1 MELVS
6 RWLPA
11 QPLWFSALIVL
22 GAGSGVTALGS
33 IIVNEIFTPQELAQ
47 NNTVAGFK
55 FAFLGQVV
63 SALLGFV
70 LLEAA
75 TSYIRAQSHVRS
87 ELTALSYRGVVA
99 QQMDPPVSRPLIDA
113 TRTYVLAVVTEE
125 WPAMSHGQE
134 SEAAAALKDLYITY
148 LNIPARDERTQALAQ
163 QNGQFLDR
171 VIEQRTRRLADASEE
186 LSGLIWFA
194 ILVGVGVTIAFNWF
208 FGSTLFAPQV
218 AMGALLATAIMAL
231 VFLAIVLG
239 HPFLGDLAIAPCV
252 RLVVASI
259 GQPRGR

>member
-6 RWLPA
+6 RWLLV
-11 QPLWFSALIVL
+11 QPLWFSALVVL
-22 GAGSGVTALGS
+22 GAGAGVTALGS

-70 LLEAA
+70 LLEAG
-75 TSYIRAQSHVRS
+75 TSYILAQSNIRS
-87 ELTALSYRGVVA
+87 EITALTYMGVVA
-99 QQMDPPVSRPLIDA
+99 QQMDPQVSRSLTDA

-125 WPAMSHGQE
+125 WPAMSRGQE
-134 SEAAAALKDLYITY
+134 SEVTAAALKDLYVTY
-148 LNIPARDERTQALAQ
+148 LNIPIKDERSQALAQ
-163 QNGQFLDR
+163 QYGQFLDR
-171 VIEQRTRRLADASEE
+171 VIEHRTSRLANASEE

-218 AMGALLATAIMAL
+218 AMGVLLTTAIMAL

-239 HPFLGDLAIAPCV
+239 HPFLGDLAI
-252 RLVVASI
+252 SS
-259 GQPRGR
+259 RGYLAIIT